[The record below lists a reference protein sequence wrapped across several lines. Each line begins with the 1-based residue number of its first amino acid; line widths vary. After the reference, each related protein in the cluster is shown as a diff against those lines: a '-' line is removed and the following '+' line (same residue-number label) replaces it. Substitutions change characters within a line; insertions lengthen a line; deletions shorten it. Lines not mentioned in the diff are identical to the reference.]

1 MNAAAWRLT
10 LAATAL
16 MALVMGGRSAFGL
29 FVSPL
34 NTATGLGLAG
44 ISLAAAVAQLGL
56 GAGQPLVGWLAERHG
71 ALRVIRAGALL
82 LALSTAAIAWA
93 GSVPMLA
100 ALLLAAAL
108 AGSATGSNAL
118 LIGELAR
125 RLTPAQQ
132 GLAIGL
138 VGAGGSAGQL
148 LLAPATQ
155 WGIVQHGWFWALMG
169 TAALSLLAWPLAA
182 AFRDGAPRPPH
193 AAAVPLADALRD
205 RRFWAVTGAFAICGF
220 HVGFLTMHMPGVIE
234 RCGLPPTLAGPWLA
248 LMGAAN
254 IAGSLAVGW
263 ALKRTDAAA
272 LLAALYLLRAAAVAA
287 LLASPPTTAVLLA
300 FAVVAGATYMAVL
313 PPTAQRVAQLFGAQR
328 LGTLFGVV
336 MVVHQVGGFAGVGLG
351 GWLADRHG
359 SDTWFWG
366 IDLALALLA
375 AALVWPRAQR
385 APSTPTPASRLS
397 PEEA

>member
-1 MNAAAWRLT
+1 MDRAAWRLT

-16 MALVMGGRSAFGL
+16 MALAMGVRSAFGL

-82 LALSTAAIAWA
+82 LALATAAIAWA

-118 LIGELAR
+118 LIGELGR

-132 GLAIGL
+132 GLAVGL

-155 WGIVQHGWFWALMG
+155 WGITQHGWFWALMA
-169 TAALSLLAWPLAA
+169 TAALSLVAWPLAG
-182 AFRDGAPRPPH
+182 AFRDATPR
-193 AAAVPLADALRD
+193 AAAAAMPLADALRD

-234 RCGLPPTLAGPWLA
+234 RCGLPPTLAGSWLA

-300 FAVVAGATYMAVL
+300 FALAAGATYMAVL
-313 PPTAQRVAQLFGAQR
+313 PPTAQRIAQDFGAQR

-336 MVVHQVGGFAGVGLG
+336 MVVHQVGGFAGVWLG

-359 SDTWFWG
+359 SDTAFWT

-375 AALVWPRAQR
+375 AALVWPRAR
-385 APSTPTPASRLS
+385 RRPSAPLAASRLR
-397 PEEA
+397 PAGA

>member
-1 MNAAAWRLT
+1 MGADAWRLT

-16 MALVMGGRSAFGL
+16 MALVTGARSAFGL

-71 ALRVIRAGALL
+71 AVRVIRSGALL
-82 LALSTAAIAWA
+82 LALATAAIAWA

-108 AGSATGSNAL
+108 GSSATGSNAL
-118 LIGELAR
+118 LIGEIGR
-125 RLTPAQQ
+125 RLTAAQQ

-155 WGIVQHGWFWALMG
+155 WAITQQGWFRALMA
-169 TAALSLLAWPLAA
+169 TAALSLLAWPLAG
-182 AFRDGAPRPPH
+182 AFRQAAPRP
-193 AAAVPLADALRD
+193 ASAVAVPLADALRD
-205 RRFWAVTGAFAICGF
+205 RRFWAVTLAFASCGF
-220 HVGFLTMHMPGVIE
+220 HIGFLTMHMPGVIE
-234 RCGLPPTLAGPWLA
+234 RCGLPATLAGPWLA

-263 ALKRTDAAA
+263 VLKRTDASAV
-272 LLAALYLLRAAAVAA
+272 LAALYLLRAAAVAA
-287 LLASPPTTAVLLA
+287 LLASPATSAALLG
-300 FAVVAGATYMAVL
+300 FALLAGATYMAVL
-313 PPTAQRVAQLFGAQR
+313 PPTAQRIAQDFGAQR

-336 MVVHQVGGFAGVGLG
+336 MVVHQIGGFAGVWLG
-351 GWLADRHG
+351 GWLADRQG
-359 SDTWFWG
+359 SDTAFWSL
-366 IDLALALLA
+366 DLALALLA
-375 AALVWPRAQR
+375 AALVWPRAR
-385 APSTPTPASRLS
+385 RSTPTPPQAAALR
-397 PEEA
+397 PAGA